1 MKINDLDMR
10 EVSVV
15 CARKYY
21 VLNQKVFELDEC
33 PDWAQW
39 AAVDADGKAHWFGSQ
54 PCIRAKWWVRQPCSI
69 SSRVCFG
76 WLFDPTDWQNSLIER
91 PKKVREVTMA
101 DIEKQ
106 LGCKVKIV
114 KEK

>member
-1 MKINDLDMR
+1 MKINELDTR
-10 EVSVV
+10 KVSVV
-15 CARKYY
+15 CTRAYY

-54 PCIRAKWWVRQPCSI
+54 PCIRAKCWQRQPCI
-69 SSRVCFG
+69 SSSRICLG

-91 PKKVREVTMA
+91 PEKVREVTMA
-101 DIEKQ
+101 DLEKKY
-106 LGCKVKIV
+106 GCKVKIV
-114 KEK
+114 REE